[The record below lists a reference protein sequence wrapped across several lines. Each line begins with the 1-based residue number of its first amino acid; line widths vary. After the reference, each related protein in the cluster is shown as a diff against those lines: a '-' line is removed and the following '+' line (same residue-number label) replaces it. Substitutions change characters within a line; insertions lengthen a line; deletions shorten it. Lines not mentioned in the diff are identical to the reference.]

1 MPKYRLTLKNK
12 LSRRKQMMNG
22 TYLKKLRTEAGLSQ
36 RQMAE
41 KLGYMAKGKPNRSH
55 IARIE
60 NGHQKITERL
70 VLAVKYVCEKTEL
83 GRTIVYGEPEPTWQE
98 TMAASDENTVTI
110 SAID

>member
-1 MPKYRLTLKNK
+1 
-12 LSRRKQMMNG
+12 MNG
-22 TYLKKLRTEAGLSQ
+22 VYIKKLRTAAGLSQ
-36 RQMAE
+36 REMAE

-70 VLAVKYVCEKTEL
+70 VLAIKYVCEKTES
-83 GRTIVYGEPEPTWQE
+83 GTTIVYGETEPTWQE
-98 TMAASDENTVTI
+98 AMAASDEGTVTI